1 MLRAIGF
8 KRGMIWKSFLI
19 ETSYIALL
27 GIFLGVVL
35 GIILGLRFWLDPE
48 SDFQGDFTVPWV
60 TLFYVSVISYVFTFL
75 CTIGP
80 SRGAAK
86 IEPAEALRYVG

>member
-1 MLRAIGF
+1 
-8 KRGMIWKSFLI
+8 

-27 GIFLGVVL
+27 GMFIVVAL

-48 SDFQGDFTVPWV
+48 SGFEGGFTVPWN
-60 TLFYVSVISYVFTFL
+60 TIFIVSIISYVFTFL

-86 IEPAEALRYVG
+86 ITPAEALRYVG